1 MKLQK
6 MWLHQHPFELFLPKE
21 ATHLIVGTLPP
32 PRFFY
37 GDLKSGYVPFCY
49 GSIDGQ
55 FWPILDRIYSL
66 DLRFENSAAAVQERK
81 TFLTQINMGI
91 CDIVAHC
98 YRKKWDAS
106 DMGMQEVQLHDFFSY
121 LDQVPKVQTLLFTGG
136 DNKNGL
142 TYFFKRYLKSRGL
155 SLALENDAV
164 PRQHS
169 FTYNKRRLTTYSL
182 TAPSGAANRAVGSMA
197 AYKAQKAKDPSFTT
211 LDFRV
216 QQYQKVFPQII

>member
-1 MKLQK
+1 MNAQK
-6 MWLHQHPFELFLPKE
+6 IWSHKHPFEPFLPKE

-32 PRFFY
+32 PRFSFGNLKP
-37 GDLKSGYVPFCY
+37 GDVPFCY

-55 FWPILDRIYSL
+55 LWPILDRMYSL
-66 DLRFENSAAAVQERK
+66 DLRFENSAAAVEERK
-81 TFLTQINMGI
+81 TFLTQKKLGI

-98 YRKKWDAS
+98 YREKLDAS
-106 DMGMQEVQLHDFFSY
+106 DMGMQKVQLRNFFSY

-136 DNKNGL
+136 DSKNGP
-142 TYFFKRYLKSRGL
+142 TYLFRRYLKNRGL
-155 SLALENDAV
+155 SLVLENDEV
-164 PRQHS
+164 PREHS
-169 FTYNKRRLTTYSL
+169 FTYQKRRLTTFSL

>member
-1 MKLQK
+1 MNAQK
-6 MWLHQHPFELFLPKE
+6 IWSHKHPFEPFLPKE

-32 PRFFY
+32 PRFSY
-37 GDLKSGYVPFCY
+37 GNLKPGDVPFCY

-55 FWPILDRIYSL
+55 LWPILDRMYSL
-66 DLRFENSAAAVQERK
+66 DLRFENSAAAVEERK
-81 TFLTQINMGI
+81 AFLNQTKLGI
-91 CDIVAHC
+91 CDIVVHC
-98 YRKKWDAS
+98 YREKLDAS
-106 DMGMQEVQLHDFFSY
+106 DMGMQKVQLRNFFSY

-136 DNKNGL
+136 DSKNGP
-142 TYFFKRYLKSRGL
+142 TYFFRRYLKSKGL
-155 SLALENDAV
+155 SLVLENDVV

-169 FTYNKRRLTTYSL
+169 FTYQKRRFTTYSL

-216 QQYQKVFPQII
+216 QQYQKVFPKVI